1 MIENVI
7 LSSATLPTKEE
18 LWELRN
24 GIENRFGMLP
34 ESVLNIFRNAEI
46 RLWGQLYGVEK
57 IEHDRNRLRLQI
69 KDSSK
74 IDHNKLVEWLCDD
87 NISIKY
93 IPENIL
99 DLNDVPADMHT
110 ILNKLKQLEQVF
122 IIKK

>member
-1 MIENVI
+1 
-7 LSSATLPTKEE
+7 
-18 LWELRN
+18 
-24 GIENRFGMLP
+24 MLP
-34 ESVLNIFRNAEI
+34 ESVLNIFRHAEI

-87 NISIKY
+87 HISIKY